1 MWEHGG
7 PRYEIVYITDLFG
20 RRHSVTIFD
29 LVIQGLAAVM
39 WVAGQRA
46 KNDDTQVRPGSGD
59 EVAAELPDGVDE
71 GDKAVIVDWL

>member
-1 MWEHGG
+1 
-7 PRYEIVYITDLFG
+7 
-20 RRHSVTIFD
+20 
-29 LVIQGLAAVM
+29 M